1 MRPLGH
7 ELVLKQTDIVT
18 PISKALSEG
27 LKQTTSNILLL
38 PFLVNLFPPLLLSSI
53 LLVLLL
59 LEYTRSIV
67 YLWRPPPRG

>member
-18 PISKALSEG
+18 PIPKALFEG
-27 LKQTTSNILLL
+27 LKETTSKILLL